1 MLHHCRAVSRG
12 VRAAFTVGD
21 LPMGSY
27 EISPEHGIS
36 SAIRLVQEGRVEANL
51 STVVCWAIADS
62 LQGVKLEGGHELS
75 PTVSRITRVG
85 IPVLGHIGLTP
96 QRHHSLGGFRVQGK
110 TARSAEKLL
119 DDALSLQ
126 EAGCFAI
133 VLEAVPAEVAQ
144 IVTEKLEIP
153 TIGIGAG
160 AGCSG
165 QVLVQMDMLGYYPEG
180 RFMPKFLKRYGSVFA
195 DAKDAIARY
204 KRELFKSYLVG

>member
-1 MLHHCRAVSRG
+1 MKYPRSMVSR
-12 VRAAFTVGD
+12 
-21 LPMGSY
+21 LP
-27 EISPEHGIS
+27 
-36 SAIRLVQEGRVEANL
+36 SALFKK
-51 STVVCWAIADS
+51 
-62 LQGVKLEGGHELS
+62 GVKLEGGHELS

-204 KRELFKSYLVG
+204 KHEVRSGQYPAKEHTYPIEAQELEGFLEIVTERKEELDNLRTEYQCER